1 MLERIAIY
9 FIEVY
14 QKYLRAVLPCSCRF
28 LPTCSEYAKQ
38 AILKYGFGKGVLLA
52 SARLL
57 RCHPFSGEAGNDPL
71 L

>member
-1 MLERIAIY
+1 MLERITIN

-14 QKYLRAVLPCSCRF
+14 QKYLRMVLPYSCRF

-38 AILKYGFGKGVLLA
+38 AILKHGFFKGMLLA

-57 RCHPFSGEAGNDPL
+57 QCHPFSGKAGNDPL